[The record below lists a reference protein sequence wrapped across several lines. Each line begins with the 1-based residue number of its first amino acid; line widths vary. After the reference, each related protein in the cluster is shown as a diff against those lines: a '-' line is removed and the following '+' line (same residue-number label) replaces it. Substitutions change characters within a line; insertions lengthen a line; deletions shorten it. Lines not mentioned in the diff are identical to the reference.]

1 MWPANVAGRGSDE
14 IASCLLNFCQS
25 LPVVCKHLIV
35 YSDSSGRQNKNFYI
49 VCFWVYAII
58 RGSFEIIDHKFLT
71 PGHTYLPSDQD
82 FALFEKKKKENEVF
96 IPYQWFSL
104 VESIQTKKPF
114 QVARIKREDFKS
126 LKSFSKKFVNRKKTT
141 DKEQL
146 SFRKIV
152 GFVSQ
157 NQSLQRCLFVILFR
171 KRNHGRFGIL
181 VELHITSVIG
191 NQVWS

>member
-1 MWPANVAGRGSDE
+1 MWPENVAGRGSDE

-25 LPVVCKHLIV
+25 LPVVCKHLIA
-35 YSDSSGRQNKNFYI
+35 YSDSSGGQNKNFYI

-104 VESIQTKKPF
+104 VESIRTKKPF

-126 LKSFSKKFVNRKKTT
+126 SKSFSKKFVNRKKTT

-146 SFRKIV
+146 SFRKIAWFRFSKSEPSKV
-152 GFVSQ
+152 FVRHT
-157 NQSLQRCLFVILFR
+157 LQEEEPWIIWNIG
-171 KRNHGRFGIL
+171 RNTHHL
-181 VELHITSVIG
+181 SY
-191 NQVWS
+191 WKSSM